1 MYSINIWAVLVASL
15 VSFGLGSFWYSP
27 FLFGKEWM
35 ELTGNKNDPQNTKGV
50 WKHYLVHFVFTIVS
64 FVILGFIASV
74 TGLRTS
80 GDGAFIAF
88 TLWLGFTLPL
98 IVSELL
104 WRKIPFKLAL
114 IDGIFWLI
122 TLVIGGGIIGAWV

>member
-50 WKHYLVHFVFTIVS
+50 WKHYLVHFVFTVVS
-64 FVILGFIASV
+64 FTVLGFIASV
-74 TGLRTS
+74 TGLQTS
-80 GDGAFIAF
+80 ADGAFIAF
-88 TLWLGFTLPL
+88 IIWLGFTLPL